1 MNPKPIL
8 PTTDQEKIVPT
19 IDFVKMTRELS
30 KSVDTFKKE
39 TKQWN
44 RFFDEI
50 GKKNRSMDQQLDI
63 FYISIKRKF
72 KHINVDYSNIVDL
85 SDPYSIRMAN
95 DKIMQIERTFLVDM
109 PEDWPDKEANRL
121 IKRK

>member
-1 MNPKPIL
+1 M
-8 PTTDQEKIVPT
+8 
-19 IDFVKMTRELS
+19 
-30 KSVDTFKKE
+30 
-39 TKQWN
+39 
-44 RFFDEI
+44 
-50 GKKNRSMDQQLDI
+50 

-72 KHINVDYSNIVDL
+72 KHIYVDYSNIVDL

>member
-1 MNPKPIL
+1 
-8 PTTDQEKIVPT
+8 
-19 IDFVKMTRELS
+19 MTQKVRQTGRWTS
-30 KSVDTFKKE
+30 NDY
-39 TKQWN
+39 
-44 RFFDEI
+44 
-50 GKKNRSMDQQLDI
+50 M

-72 KHINVDYSNIVDL
+72 KHIYVDYSNIVDL